1 MSDVS
6 GANIPTS
13 APTAMPVNA
22 PCPSESE
29 KNAMRLET
37 TIVLSSPK
45 SGVMRRI
52 ARSAFFMNVYSIHA
66 NGRSVSRTL

>member
-1 MSDVS
+1 MRS
-6 GANIPTS
+6 ANAAEKITS
-13 APTAMPVNA
+13 AASGETSPTIVPTAMPVNA

-45 SGVMRRI
+45 SGVMRST
-52 ARSAFFMNVYSIHA
+52 ASSAFFMNV
-66 NGRSVSRTL
+66 